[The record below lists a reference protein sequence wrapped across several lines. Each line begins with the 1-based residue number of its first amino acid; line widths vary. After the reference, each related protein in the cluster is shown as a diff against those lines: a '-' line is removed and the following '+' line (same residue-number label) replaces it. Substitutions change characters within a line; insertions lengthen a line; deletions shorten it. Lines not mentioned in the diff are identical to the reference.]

1 MTLPILARIDDA
13 LRNYEQ
19 PTGLFVLEPQPVVVR
34 CDCSWC
40 RRQGMTRAM
49 PAVPPLPA
57 CAAPAVTGW
66 RRLLR
71 RR

>member
-19 PTGLFVLEPQPVVVR
+19 STVAIESTPAVAR
-34 CDCSWC
+34 CRCSWC

-49 PAVPPLPA
+49 PVVLPA
-57 CAAPAVTGW
+57 RAAPAVTGW
-66 RRLLR
+66 RGLLR
-71 RR
+71 KR